1 MLPICGAII
10 ASDLSCDWSEC
21 LVPPISTNSADNHQT
36 TLNYAPVMIGSITL
50 ISLVGW
56 FFPFGLGGRHWF
68 KGPQKTIMDEDV
80 LEVTVPDMG

>member
-1 MLPICGAII
+1 
-10 ASDLSCDWSEC
+10 
-21 LVPPISTNSADNHQT
+21 
-36 TLNYAPVMIGSITL
+36 MIGSITL

-80 LEVTVPDMG
+80 LEVTVPDMGYKAI